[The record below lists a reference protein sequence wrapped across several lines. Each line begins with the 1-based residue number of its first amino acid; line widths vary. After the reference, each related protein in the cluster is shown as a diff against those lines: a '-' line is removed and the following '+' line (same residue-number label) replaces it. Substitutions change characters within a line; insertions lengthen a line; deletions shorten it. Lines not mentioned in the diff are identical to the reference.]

1 VISVLVLSLCSSWF
15 VLCYYFAFSLSL
27 GFVIGFLVGRGFGQV
42 KVCALVV
49 RELRGAF
56 LPCAGSLVGQSLLI
70 RGREQVL

>member
-1 VISVLVLSLCSSWF
+1 
-15 VLCYYFAFSLSL
+15 
-27 GFVIGFLVGRGFGQV
+27 VGRGFGQV